1 MNNILVLK
9 GKFEQKNG
17 TNAGPATLPVGA
29 VLNTSHID
37 KLIDDLKALDVFW
50 KSEKYIDGALISVRY
65 TNIVSKTRRIKELFA
80 FEGKDANS
88 FIVGA
93 KYNANKSK
101 HIITYYI
108 SKNNIITIIE
118 RLELLKKVL
127 IENFDGSINDEVL
140 KNVTGR
146 DSDFKSNDISKSKF
160 GHYVSD
166 AYNVEEF
173 DKPSIDVQKDIND
186 VIVSLY
192 KTDDTKTVLE
202 KLGINT
208 IGLRII
214 DDNVLLTPSQ
224 LNIIKKKAPYL
235 IAMISEDMMKLMPR
249 VKEENVISDNMTISL
264 PKNEPTIGVIDTP
277 FDKNAYFS
285 DWVDDKTEI
294 NDLLISDESYD
305 HGTMVDS
312 IIVDGPSLNKELD
325 DGCGH
330 FKVRHFGL
338 VQSSMMSSFQIMR
351 NIQDIVKT
359 NNDIHVWNLSL
370 GQEREIDENFIS
382 VEASILD
389 KIQKE
394 NNVIFVIAGTNK
406 KNGENNNR
414 IGAPADCINGV
425 VVNAVDKNGNPP
437 SYARSGPVLSFFNK
451 PDISCFGGDVNK
463 YMTAWGTKGKT
474 LVKGTSFATPWIAR
488 KLAYLIDVLG
498 ISMECAKALLID
510 SAAGWD
516 KNKMLSDYS
525 KLGYGIVPTRIEDII
540 NTPEN
545 EIRFIINGVCT
556 AHENYNYDLP
566 VPISNN
572 KFPYVARAVLC
583 YFPRCNRSQGVDYTN
598 TELEFSFGR
607 LDSKKPIKTI
617 NENYQS
623 VEGHF
628 TTEEKARQKFRKWD
642 NTKRIVETFDNKQE
656 KSILNTNKPTWGISI
671 RKKERLNYEDG
682 KNIKFG
688 LVVTLR
694 DLTNKNRI
702 DTFVRNCRLY
712 GWHVNS
718 IIYKN
723 QIDIYNKAEEEIR
736 FE

>member
-9 GKFEQKNG
+9 GRFNAKNG
-17 TNAGPATLPVGA
+17 AAGGPATLPVGA

-37 KLIDDLKALDVFW
+37 KLIGDLKILDVFW
-50 KSEKYIDGALISVRY
+50 KDEKYINGALISVHY

-80 FEGKDANS
+80 FDGKDANS

-108 SKNNIITIIE
+108 SKNNITTIIE

-127 IENFDGSINDEVL
+127 FENFAGSISDEVL
-140 KNVTGR
+140 KKVTGK
-146 DSDFKSNDISKSKF
+146 DSNFKSEDISKSKF

-166 AYNVEEF
+166 AYNIEEF

-214 DDNVLLTPSQ
+214 DDNVLLTPNQ

-235 IAMISEDMMKLMPR
+235 IAMISEDMMKLMP
-249 VKEENVISDNMTISL
+249 KLEEENVISDNMNISL
-264 PKNEPTIGVIDTP
+264 PKNEPTIGVIDMP

-338 VQSSMMSSFQIMR
+338 VQSYMMSSFQIMR

-359 NNDIHVWNLSL
+359 NSDIHVWNLSL

-382 VEASILD
+382 VEACILD

-414 IGAPADCINGV
+414 IGAPADCINGI

-463 YMTAWGTKGKT
+463 FMTVWGTKGKT
-474 LVKGTSFATPWIAR
+474 FVKGTSFAAPWIAR

-516 KNKMLSDYS
+516 KNKMIRDYS
-525 KLGYGIVPTRIEDII
+525 KLGHGIVPTRIEDII

-545 EIRFIINGVCT
+545 EIKFIINGVCS

-566 VPISNN
+566 IPISNG

-583 YFPRCNRSQGVDYTN
+583 YFPRCSRSQGVDYTN

-607 LDSKKPIKTI
+607 LDEKSAIKTI

-623 VEGHF
+623 VEGHY
-628 TTEEKARQKFRKWD
+628 TSEEKAREKFRKWD
-642 NTKRIVETFDNKQE
+642 NTKRIVETFENKQE
-656 KSILNTNKPTWGISI
+656 KSILNINKPTWGISI

-702 DTFVRNCRLY
+702 DTFARNCRLY

-723 QIDIYNKAEEEIR
+723 QIDIYNKAEEKIR